1 MNDKFHWFSKK
12 SAGVLGSSWA
22 FSAAVAVII
31 IWAVTGPIFHF
42 SNTWQLIINTGTTI
56 VTFLMVFLIQNS
68 QNRDSKAVHLKLDA
82 LLSSRRRPFAG
93 LVELEDLTEDD
104 LERLREDFQRRHDP
118 ESIGRVEEELDKQQ
132 EEEKQKVG
140 EKPEDGKEGKRS
152 RV

>member
-1 MNDKFHWFSKK
+1 MYDEFHSFSKK

-22 FSAAVAVII
+22 FSAAVAVIVV
-31 IWAVTGPIFHF
+31 WAVTGPIFHF

-93 LVELEDLTEDD
+93 LVELENLTEDD
-104 LERLREDFQRRHDP
+104 LEQLRKDFKRRHDP
-118 ESIGRVEEELDKQQ
+118 QSIRRVEEELDKQL
-132 EEEKQKVG
+132 EEKQKVEEEEPAG
-140 EKPEDGKEGKRS
+140 EAR
-152 RV
+152 R